1 MSVAPIKRKTIGGML
16 IFHAKVLPHYAP
28 NFKDEV
34 VMDFWYS
41 QLETYDVA
49 RLEAVLGKLVATGRA
64 FPTLGQIKDALE
76 GTENLDDR
84 ATAIATQIQGIV
96 MNYQG
101 ASRKLCEVGE
111 EVVRRHGGWSAMGDL
126 LEKDVPFKVK
136 EWKATALVI
145 LRNPNWQQ
153 FNTQPL
159 IGPAKEIVTN
169 LLKEPCELKPEPKP
183 ESTNLAEAIP
193 RIPKRERSAEN
204 RNLKAEFQKMTREVR
219 DDERDLLQKRE
230 NDFSWDIDFDA
241 GPTGEDQAN
250 GQKF

>member
-1 MSVAPIKRKTIGGML
+1 MGVVDNKLQVLGRLNFYARI
-16 IFHAKVLPHYAP
+16 LPHYAP
-28 NFKDEV
+28 DFTNKSVQE
-34 VMDFWYS
+34 FWYS
-41 QLETYDVA
+41 QLKGYNFDA
-49 RLEAVLGKLVATGRA
+49 LDRALSDLCAKGRA
-64 FPTLGQIKDALE
+64 YPTVGQIKDALE

-159 IGPAKEIVTN
+159 IGPEKDIVTN
-169 LLKEPCELKPEPKP
+169 LLAEPCELKPEHKP
-183 ESTNLAEAIP
+183 ESTNWAEAIP

-230 NDFSWDIDFDA
+230 NDFSWDIDFDT
-241 GPTGEDQAN
+241 GPTGKDQAN